1 MKIQTSS
8 LNLYP
13 PEEVVKRFVYNKWSL
28 DKIEHLTSTTYHA
41 LHVFGEDEETRKNIK
56 INTRSNYFGVVL
68 RKVTY
73 ISFLSNM
80 QIE

>member
-41 LHVFGEDEETRKNIK
+41 LHVFGEDEETRKNEEKNKYTIE
-56 INTRSNYFGVVL
+56 IFWGCFTESH
-68 RKVTY
+68 
-73 ISFLSNM
+73 IHQLS
-80 QIE
+80 